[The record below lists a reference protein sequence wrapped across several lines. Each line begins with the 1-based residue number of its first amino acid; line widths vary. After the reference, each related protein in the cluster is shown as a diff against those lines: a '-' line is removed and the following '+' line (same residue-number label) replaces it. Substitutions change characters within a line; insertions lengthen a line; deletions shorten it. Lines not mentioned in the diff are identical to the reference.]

1 MAFTP
6 EGTQLVVAAN
16 YSNVIHIWNLRA
28 IRAHL
33 KSKDLD
39 WDWPEFSPVANP
51 IKSDR
56 FTEPRLRIEVIT
68 APTTPSSADR

>member
-6 EGTQLVVAAN
+6 EGTELVVAAQ

-33 KSKDLD
+33 KSMDLD
-39 WDWPEFSPVANP
+39 WDWPEFSPVAKQAESRSP
-51 IKSDR
+51 FADPLKIQ
-56 FTEPRLRIEVIT
+56 VINA
-68 APTTPSSADR
+68 AP